1 MRTQVDCQ
9 AIQRN
14 NSFFV
19 GRIIDENEQN
29 RNFLQNTIE
38 NHVRQTIR
46 KTSLLYRMDSLNK
59 NNIHRYVD
67 NHPNLML
74 LLKLENGW
82 ICGGYS
88 ESSFYPKMISDKDGI
103 IFSVSAQECFQL
115 KTQNKRAITYD
126 DFFIIFGNSELR
138 VKTQEGKLFS
148 NFGINAAYYDPR

>member
-38 NHVRQTIR
+38 NHARQTIR

-59 NNIHRYVD
+59 NNIQLK
-67 NHPNLML
+67 PN
-74 LLKLENGW
+74 KTFNST
-82 ICGGYS
+82 C
-88 ESSFYPKMISDKDGI
+88 PAI
-103 IFSVSAQECFQL
+103 IFANSLTPNEITGITKPIISNSTKIGTSQKGNPSPINIPINFLPCL
-115 KTQNKRAITYD
+115 LIPISSLPNHTPIAIHIVTT
-126 DFFIIFGNSELR
+126 NCA
-138 VKTQEGKLFS
+138 VTV
-148 NFGINAAYYDPR
+148 